1 MKPNALVTG
10 GSRGIGCA
18 IAKKLETHGMN
29 VLLPT
34 RRELDLLSDISIENY
49 LERLGTRVDVIVNN
63 AGINPVAAIADIKDS
78 DIIDTMQ
85 INLVAP
91 LRIIRNLVPAM
102 IENRYGRIVNI
113 SSIWSAVSKPGRT
126 VYSASKS
133 GLNGITRTMAVELAE
148 SNILI
153 NAVAP
158 GFVNTELTK
167 QNNSHE
173 EMQAIEKGIPI
184 KRLAEPEEIAELV
197 YFLVSDSN
205 TYITGQ
211 TIFIDGGFTC
221 Q

>member
-1 MKPNALVTG
+1 MKTTALVTG
-10 GSRGIGCA
+10 GSRGLGYA
-18 IAKKLETHGMN
+18 IVKKLLAKGMH

-34 RRELDLLSDISIENY
+34 RTELNLLSDISIENY
-49 LERLGTRVDVIVNN
+49 LASLETRIDVIVNN
-63 AGINPVAAIADIKDS
+63 AGINPVAAITDIEDS
-78 DIIDTMQ
+78 DITAAMQ
-85 INLVAP
+85 INLLAP
-91 LRIIRNLVPAM
+91 LKIARSLVPAM
-102 IENRYGRIVNI
+102 IENGYGRIVNI

-133 GLNGITRTMAVELAE
+133 GLNGITRTMAVELAKN
-148 SNILI
+148 NILI

-167 QNNSHE
+167 QNNSHDDILL
-173 EMQAIEKGIPI
+173 IEKSIPME
-184 KRLAEPEEIAELV
+184 RLAEPEEIAELV
-197 YFLVSDSN
+197 YFLVSESN

>member
-1 MKPNALVTG
+1 MKHTALVTG
-10 GSRGIGCA
+10 GSRGIGYA
-18 IAKKLETHGMN
+18 IAKKLDSYGMN

-34 RRELDLLSDISIENY
+34 RSELDLLSDISIENY
-49 LERLGTRVDVIVNN
+49 LAGLRTCVDVIINN
-63 AGINPVAAIADIKDS
+63 AGINPIAAITDIKNS

-85 INLVAP
+85 INLLAP
-91 LRIIRNLVPAM
+91 LKIIRYLVPSM
-102 IENRYGRIVNI
+102 IDNGYGKIVNI
-113 SSIWSAVSKPGRT
+113 SSIWSTVSKPGRT

-133 GLNGITRTMAVELAE
+133 ALNGITRTMAVELAK

-158 GFVNTELTK
+158 GFVNTELTQ

-173 EMQAIEKGIPI
+173 DIQLIKKGIPME
-184 KRLAEPEEIAELV
+184 RLAEPSEIAELV
-197 YFLVSDSN
+197 YFLISDAN